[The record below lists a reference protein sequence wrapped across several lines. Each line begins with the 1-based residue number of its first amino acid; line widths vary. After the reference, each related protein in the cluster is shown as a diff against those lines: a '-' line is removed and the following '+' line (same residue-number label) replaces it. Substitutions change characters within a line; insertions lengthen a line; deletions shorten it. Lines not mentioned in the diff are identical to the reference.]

1 MAESFAIRL
10 QEKMDR
16 EGGASPVDMDI
27 VSSIFFAISA
37 ATFCEENFRAI
48 VEYYL
53 PPERGDIAAFTPTK

>member
-27 VSSIFFAISA
+27 VSSIFLQFLLLHFARK
-37 ATFCEENFRAI
+37 TFG
-48 VEYYL
+48 L
-53 PPERGDIAAFTPTK
+53 

>member
-27 VSSIFFAISA
+27 VRYLFYNIANAITSGFHSVN
-37 ATFCEENFRAI
+37 TQTCD
-48 VEYYL
+48 YL
-53 PPERGDIAAFTPTK
+53 QIESLAM